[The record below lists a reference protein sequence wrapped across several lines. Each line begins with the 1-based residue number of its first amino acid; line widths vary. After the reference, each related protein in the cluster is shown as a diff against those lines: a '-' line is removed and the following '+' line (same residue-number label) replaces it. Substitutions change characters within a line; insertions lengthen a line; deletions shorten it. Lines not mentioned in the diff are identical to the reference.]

1 MPHNDE
7 PPVSLRIFGKQS
19 RFLREQREMT
29 RRELAD
35 LIPYSESLIAMVERG
50 ERPPKPGYVDAV
62 DGALGAN
69 GVLRVLIPDVA
80 EKHHPAW
87 AEEYVNLQA
96 EALALHVYST
106 HLLHGLLQTEEYARA
121 VFRSLRPSLEDEEI
135 EKSVQARLVT
145 QKLLVRKPSCRM
157 TFVLEEL
164 TLLRKIG
171 GQAIWEDEL
180 RNLLKISELHNV
192 QLQVMPVGRETHAG
206 LDGPLTLLETPA
218 HHIIGYV
225 EGQRG
230 SYFLTDPDDVSV
242 LSHRYGT
249 IRSQAHDAEASRA
262 FIQRLLT
269 GEARE

>member
-7 PPVSLRIFGKQS
+7 PPVTLRIFGKQS

-96 EALALHVYST
+96 QALALHVYST
-106 HLLHGLLQTEEYARA
+106 HFLHGLLQTEDYARA
-121 VFRSLRPSLEDEEI
+121 VFRSRRPSLDDDEI
-135 EKSVQARLVT
+135 EKVVQARLLT
-145 QKLLVRKPSCRM
+145 QELLTRKPPCRI
-157 TFVLEEL
+157 TFVLEEPVIM
-164 TLLRKIG
+164 RKIG
-171 GQAIWEDEL
+171 GQRVWEGEL
-180 RNLLKISELHNV
+180 RNLLKLGELHNV
-192 QLQVMPVGRETHAG
+192 QIQIMPLSRQSHAG
-206 LDGPLTLLETPA
+206 ADGPMTLLETQD
-218 HHIIGYV
+218 HHTVGYV
-225 EGQRG
+225 EGQQG

>member
-7 PPVSLRIFGKQS
+7 PPVTLRIFGKQS

-96 EALALHVYST
+96 EALALHSYST
-106 HLLHGLLQTEEYARA
+106 HFLHGLLQTEEYARA
-121 VFRSLRPSLEDEEI
+121 VFGCVRPSMDDDEI
-135 EKSVQARLVT
+135 ERSVQSRLAT
-145 QKLLVRKPSCRM
+145 QSLLTRKPACRM
-157 TFVLEEL
+157 TFVLEEPVL
-164 TLLRKIG
+164 QRKIG
-171 GQAIWEDEL
+171 GPAVWEGEL
-180 RNLLKISELHNV
+180 RNLLKLSELHNL
-192 QLQVMPVGRETHAG
+192 QLQVMPLARETHAG
-206 LDGPLTLLETPA
+206 MDGPMTLLETPD
-218 HHIIGYV
+218 HHTIGYV
-225 EGQRG
+225 EGHRG
-230 SYFLTDPDDVSV
+230 SYFLTEPDDVSV
-242 LSHRYGT
+242 MSHVYGT
-249 IRSQAHDAEASRA
+249 LRSQALDAEASRA